1 MELLGIVIVMLGIGC
16 AGGWTIRGKIDE
28 IAKRVK
34 APMIKTYEEQDVQTV
49 ELGLVREVPERTHN
63 NCQWAQ
69 RCQRCLEQI
78 NPGEAIVKYR
88 EGWCHPACRFQPVA
102 RGP

>member
-1 MELLGIVIVMLGIGC
+1 M
-16 AGGWTIRGKIDE
+16 
-28 IAKRVK
+28 K
-34 APMIKTYEEQDVQTV
+34 APKEAWKRHEPLPKTYEEQEVQTV
-49 ELGLVREVPERTHN
+49 ELGLVREVPDRTHH

-69 RCQRCLEQI
+69 RCQRCLEPI
-78 NPGEAIVKYR
+78 KPGETIVHYR